1 MPQQNGQR
9 SRAAQQ
15 QQLLNKIPN
24 IKREREIIIF
34 KAFLFYVVLMFLL
47 FTQTSVR
54 HLPSIIYHRK
64 RDRAGIIESIICRAE
79 VFEALREAVIRDG
92 KMAK

>member
-1 MPQQNGQR
+1 M
-9 SRAAQQ
+9 A
-15 QQLLNKIPN
+15 NKITFRLFTLIFLNWLP
-24 IKREREIIIF
+24 KEREIIIF

-47 FTQTSVR
+47 FTQTSVG

-79 VFEALREAVIRDG
+79 VF
-92 KMAK
+92 